1 MVKEWEHY
9 LVRQVFSFF
18 MICIFR
24 RIPSLQSTKPNS
36 RGNTSKTTV
45 HQLTNRVYQSSFAT
59 DQPPEVLN
67 QLSSKIHQ
75 PALGMHQIS
84 AGICKSTAEIRPSF
98 TGSST
103 YSFIPLEPGSE
114 TKWNQSEDEF
124 FEHDELDYLVSTK
137 LKCIWYNFAS
147 LIGLLTCQF
156 TKIPFSSF
164 FVLSVRMITFI
175 PFLKKWVPI

>member
-1 MVKEWEHY
+1 MVYILQGGISRGGFLGEVWGSPPPTSEILMVHPSDCNDKGM
-9 LVRQVFSFF
+9 RTVFSFF
-18 MICIFR
+18 MIYIFR
-24 RIPSLQSTKPNS
+24 RMPSLQSTKPNS

-59 DQPPEVLN
+59 DQPPVVLN

-75 PALGMHQIS
+75 PVLEMHQIS

-98 TGSST
+98 AGSST
-103 YSFIPLEPGSE
+103 CSFIPLEPGSE

-137 LKCIWYNFAS
+137 LKCI
-147 LIGLLTCQF
+147 
-156 TKIPFSSF
+156 
-164 FVLSVRMITFI
+164 
-175 PFLKKWVPI
+175 